1 MTREEDVDGVS
12 AVETGKGR
20 FQLDMRSG
28 PHRFLADEPVSVGG
42 LGSGLSPYDLV
53 AAGLAACTTMTVRLY
68 AERKGWPLEKAHTNV
83 VHSKR
88 TDVTPGDL
96 FTRTITLDGPLSV
109 EQREQLVGVADRC
122 PVDLTLIRGSDVQT
136 SLIESTIV
144 EPVREAAA

>member
-1 MTREEDVDGVS
+1 MT
-12 AVETGKGR
+12 ETTPTR
-20 FQLDMRSG
+20 PFATATDSG
-28 PHRFLADEPVSVGG
+28 HGG
-42 LGSGLSPYDLV
+42 LQTFVTAGPATIVADLSAAQGGLDLGPDPHELV
-53 AAGLAACTTMTVRLY
+53 AAGLAACTTMTMRLY

-88 TDVTPGDL
+88 IDVTPGDL

-136 SLIESTIV
+136 SLIESTIA
-144 EPVREAAA
+144 EAAA